1 MEVFMS
7 LDDEDYAIL
16 NEFHFDI
23 QPVGI
28 KYLVRVPKDISA
40 LSEKTTLC
48 DMLKKAQGG
57 EVFYAAAPDHT
68 CEAGQY
74 ILGQRDIEDQFISG
88 EFGAGL
94 GLFKKPRAAAR
105 LYQYIPRIEKG
116 VLNYVAFSPLG
127 KLSFEPDVLIL
138 IANTDQ
144 AEIMLR
150 AMSYETGQMWS
161 SKYSAAM
168 GCAWLFAYPYLSGEI
183 NFITTGLGF
192 GMRRRKL
199 FPQGQQF
206 VAIPFDRIPSMLETL
221 KEMPWVPEPF
231 KPNGLEF
238 VMDLRKRLCLE

>member
-1 MEVFMS
+1 MS
-7 LDDEDYAIL
+7 LSKINYKIL

-23 QPVGI
+23 QPVGV
-28 KYLVRVPKDISA
+28 KYLVRAPVDIHA
-40 LSEKTTLC
+40 LSEKMTLC
-48 DMLKKAQGG
+48 EMLKKAQSG
-57 EVFYAAAPDHT
+57 EAFYAAVSSHT

-74 ILGQRDIEDQFISG
+74 ILGQKDIEDQFVSG

-94 GLFKKPRAAAR
+94 QLFKESRAAGR
-105 LYQYIPRIEKG
+105 LYHYIPKIAKG
-116 VLNYVAFSPLG
+116 VLNYIALAPLD
-127 KLSFEPDVLIL
+127 KLSFEADVLII
-138 IANTDQ
+138 IANIDQ
-144 AEIMLR
+144 AEILLR

-161 SKYSAAM
+161 SKYSAAI

-206 VAIPFDRIPSMLETL
+206 IAIPFDRITSMLQTL

-231 KPNGLEF
+231 KPDGLEY
-238 VMDLRKRLCLE
+238 VAQLRERLHLE